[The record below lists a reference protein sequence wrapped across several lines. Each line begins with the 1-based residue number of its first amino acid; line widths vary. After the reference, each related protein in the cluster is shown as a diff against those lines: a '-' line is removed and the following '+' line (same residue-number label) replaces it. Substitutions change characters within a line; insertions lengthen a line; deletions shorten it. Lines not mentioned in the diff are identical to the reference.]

1 MWHGSNAAGDTV
13 SDTVPASLGRCHHHS
28 SCGCCD
34 PQAGGVETCSG
45 VFIRFLVVPKN
56 GASGQGQVSMEPL
69 SSSSCSDAVLL
80 LPQSEQMEESLQHP
94 NSELLPG

>member
-34 PQAGGVETCSG
+34 PQTGGVKSCSG
-45 VFIRFLVVPKN
+45 VFIHFFSGSKKWSLWAGTGLD
-56 GASGQGQVSMEPL
+56 GAPEFIQLE
-69 SSSSCSDAVLL
+69 
-80 LPQSEQMEESLQHP
+80 
-94 NSELLPG
+94 